1 MILVCVNN
9 KIGYNHSMK
18 TPRTYRII
26 ALLIAA
32 LVFSPILSISTA
44 QAIMQDEA
52 SQAQTL
58 KSSSTECHQKTD
70 KSNCKHCSDATH
82 SGGQCDNSC
91 EHGISSV
98 AMTAHVFDTAF
109 FQQDKQATIKQLNH
123 SIDPDTQ
130 LRPPKF
136 A

>member
-26 ALLIAA
+26 TLLIAA
-32 LVFSPILSISTA
+32 LVFSPILSFSAA
-44 QAIMQDEA
+44 QAMMQDDA
-52 SQAQTL
+52 SQAQTF

-82 SGGQCDNSC
+82 TGGQCDNSC
-91 EHGISSV
+91 EHGVSTV
-98 AMTAHVFDTAF
+98 AMTAHMYDTTYY
-109 FQQDKQATIKQLNH
+109 QQDKQTTIQQLTH
-123 SIDPDTQ
+123 SIDPDAM